1 MRQNSIHPLK
11 QKFMKKSLN
20 VVGFIAALL
29 VFSTVVMK
37 SNHLPGAGIVMVLA
51 GVAVSIYLPFFLLY
65 KPGETSN
72 SEKNTAGV
80 VGAISASIL
89 NLGITFKFMHWPGA
103 GVMIVLGLTSF
114 ALFFMP
120 MLLRKKLKGE
130 ASERKTAMNT
140 LGASGLTLFA
150 LGILFKIQYWPGADV
165 MLGLSV
171 FLLFFGY
178 FLMYMLD
185 KSIELEAKTN
195 YLRKAFFAVILGSV
209 VASLILVALN
219 KPFLKQTPGQEVASK

>member
-1 MRQNSIHPLK
+1 
-11 QKFMKKSLN
+11 MKKGLN
-20 VVGFIAALL
+20 TVGFIAALL
-29 VFSTVVMK
+29 MFSTVVMK
-37 SNHLPGAGIVMVLA
+37 SNHLPGAGIVMVLS

-65 KPGETSN
+65 KPGESSN

-114 ALFFMP
+114 ALIFIP

-150 LGILFKIQYWPGADV
+150 LGILFKIQHWPGAAV

-178 FLMYMLD
+178 FLMYMSD
-185 KSIELEAKTN
+185 KTIESEVKTN

-219 KPFLKQTPGQEVASK
+219 KPFLKQAPGQEVALNETSRQ

>member
-1 MRQNSIHPLK
+1 
-11 QKFMKKSLN
+11 MKKSLN

>member
-1 MRQNSIHPLK
+1 
-11 QKFMKKSLN
+11 MKKSLN

-37 SNHLPGAGIVMVLA
+37 SNHLPGAEIVMVLS

-65 KPGETSN
+65 KPGEASN

-150 LGILFKIQYWPGADV
+150 LGILFKIQHWPGAAV

-178 FLMYMLD
+178 FLMYMSD
-185 KSIELEAKTN
+185 KTIESEVKTN

-219 KPFLKQTPGQEVASK
+219 KPFLKQAPGQEVAVNEALDNRQ

>member
-1 MRQNSIHPLK
+1 
-11 QKFMKKSLN
+11 MKKSLN

-29 VFSTVVMK
+29 MFSTVVMK
-37 SNHLPGAGIVMVLA
+37 SNHLPGAEIVMVLS

-65 KPGETSN
+65 KPGEESN
-72 SEKNTAGV
+72 AKKNTVGV
-80 VGAISASIL
+80 LGAISASIL

-114 ALFFMP
+114 ALIFIP

-130 ASERKTAMNT
+130 PSERKTAMNT

-150 LGILFKIQYWPGADV
+150 LGLLFKIQYWPGASV

-178 FLMYMLD
+178 FLMYMSD
-185 KSIELEAKTN
+185 KSRQKM
-195 YLRKAFFAVILGSV
+195 
-209 VASLILVALN
+209 
-219 KPFLKQTPGQEVASK
+219 

>member
-1 MRQNSIHPLK
+1 
-11 QKFMKKSLN
+11 MKKSLN

-29 VFSTVVMK
+29 MFSTVVMK
-37 SNHLPGAGIVMVLA
+37 SNHLPGAGIIMALSGFALSV
-51 GVAVSIYLPFFLLY
+51 YLPFFLLY
-65 KPGETSN
+65 KSGEESN
-72 SEKNTAGV
+72 SGKNVAGII
-80 VGAISASIL
+80 GAISASVL
-89 NLGITFKFMHWPGA
+89 NLGISFKFMHWPGA

-114 ALFFMP
+114 ALVFIP

-130 ASERKTAMNT
+130 ASVRKTLMNT
-140 LGASGLTLFA
+140 LGASGLTLFG

-219 KPFLKQTPGQEVASK
+219 KPWHKQHPEGQEVAVVEENKQ

>member
-1 MRQNSIHPLK
+1 
-11 QKFMKKSLN
+11 MKKGLN

-29 VFSTVVMK
+29 MFSTVVMK
-37 SNHLPGAGIVMVLA
+37 SNHLPGAGVVMVLA
-51 GVAVSIYLPFFLLY
+51 GVALSIYLPFFLLY
-65 KPGETSN
+65 KPGEASN
-72 SEKNTAGV
+72 SEKNLAGI

-114 ALFFMP
+114 ALVFIP

-130 ASERKTAMNT
+130 ASEPKTLMNT

-219 KPFLKQTPGQEVASK
+219 KPFLKQTPGQEVAESLDSRQ

>member
-1 MRQNSIHPLK
+1 
-11 QKFMKKSLN
+11 
-20 VVGFIAALL
+20 
-29 VFSTVVMK
+29 
-37 SNHLPGAGIVMVLA
+37 
-51 GVAVSIYLPFFLLY
+51 
-65 KPGETSN
+65 
-72 SEKNTAGV
+72 
-80 VGAISASIL
+80 
-89 NLGITFKFMHWPGA
+89 
-103 GVMIVLGLTSF
+103 
-114 ALFFMP
+114 
-120 MLLRKKLKGE
+120 
-130 ASERKTAMNT
+130 MNT

-219 KPFLKQTPGQEVASK
+219 KPFLKQNPGQEVAAVVESNQ

>member
-1 MRQNSIHPLK
+1 
-11 QKFMKKSLN
+11 MKKGLN

-130 ASERKTAMNT
+130 SSERKTAMNT

-219 KPFLKQTPGQEVASK
+219 KPFLKQAPGQEVAVNETVDSRQ

>member
-1 MRQNSIHPLK
+1 
-11 QKFMKKSLN
+11 MKKRLN
-20 VVGFIAALL
+20 VMGFIAALL

-51 GVAVSIYLPFFLLY
+51 GISLSIYLPFFLLY

-72 SEKNTAGV
+72 SEKNTVGV

-103 GVMIVLGLTSF
+103 GVMIVLGLTFF
-114 ALFFMP
+114 ALVFMP

-130 ASERKTAMNT
+130 ASERKTTMNT

-219 KPFLKQTPGQEVASK
+219 KPWHKQHTEGEEVAVVESKQ